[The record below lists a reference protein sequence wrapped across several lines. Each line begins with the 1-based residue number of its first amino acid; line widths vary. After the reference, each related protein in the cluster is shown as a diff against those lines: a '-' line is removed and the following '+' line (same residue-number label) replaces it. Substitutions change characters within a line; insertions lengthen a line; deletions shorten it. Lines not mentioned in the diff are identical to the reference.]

1 MKPTARNKIG
11 LWTSTS
17 LVVGNMIGSGLFMLP
32 AALAMYGGISLVG
45 WLISSLGAFFLALV
59 FSWLSRMVPVATGGP
74 YAYTREGF
82 GEFPAFLVAW
92 GYWISIWCTNAG
104 MAVAFVS
111 YLSVYIPA
119 LARNSLLA
127 VATGLA
133 AIWLLTWINSK
144 GIRVAGK
151 VQLITT
157 LLKLTPLLG
166 ISIAGL
172 FFIHAGHFTPFNL
185 SGTSDLEAIITTT
198 TLTFYA
204 FMGLECATIPA
215 GSIENPEKTISRSTL
230 LGTGIATLVYVLGTI
245 SIMGV
250 ISPEEL
256 RNSNAPFADAAMA
269 IWGTQAKYWVGAGAI
284 ISTFGALNGWIV
296 IQGQIPAAAAG
307 DKLFP
312 RIFGITNKHEI
323 PIFSLVIGSVLVSIL
338 MMMNFS
344 RTLGE
349 TYKFIILLSSLTSLV
364 AFLFSTASFVILSR
378 RNAAVRFGKIVV
390 AAAAFLFSLWAIA
403 GSGKEIVYWGFLLL
417 MAGIPF
423 YVMMRRG
430 RDNGES

>member
-1 MKPTARNKIG
+1 
-11 LWTSTS
+11 
-17 LVVGNMIGSGLFMLP
+17 MIGSGLFMLP

-172 FFIHAGHFTPFNL
+172 FFIHAGHFSPFNL
-185 SGTSDLEAIITTT
+185 SDTSDLDAIITTT

-215 GSIENPEKTISRSTL
+215 GSIENPETTISRSTL

-378 RNAAVRFGKIVV
+378 RNAAVRVGKIAV

-423 YVMMRRG
+423 YVMMRLG
-430 RDNGES
+430 RYPKERQE

>member
-1 MKPTARNKIG
+1 
-11 LWTSTS
+11 
-17 LVVGNMIGSGLFMLP
+17 MIGSGLFMLP

-127 VATGLA
+127 VGTGLA

-144 GIRVAGK
+144 GIRAAGK

-172 FFIHAGHFTPFNL
+172 FFIHAGHFSPFNL
-185 SGTSDLEAIITTT
+185 SDTSDLDAIITTT

-215 GSIENPEKTISRSTL
+215 GSIENPETTISRSTL

-250 ISPEEL
+250 ISPGEL

-364 AFLFSTASFVILSR
+364 AFLFSTASFVILGR
-378 RNAAVRFGKIVV
+378 REAYKARAGKIAVAAV
-390 AAAAFLFSLWAIA
+390 AFLFSLWAIA

-423 YVMMRRG
+423 YVMMRLG
-430 RDNGES
+430 RDKS

>member
-1 MKPTARNKIG
+1 
-11 LWTSTS
+11 
-17 LVVGNMIGSGLFMLP
+17 MIGSGLFMLP

-127 VATGLA
+127 VGTGLA

-144 GIRVAGK
+144 GIRAAGK

-172 FFIHAGHFTPFNL
+172 FFIHAGHFSPFNL
-185 SGTSDLEAIITTT
+185 SDTSDLDAIITTT

-250 ISPEEL
+250 ISPGEL

-364 AFLFSTASFVILSR
+364 AFLFSTASFVILGR
-378 RNAAVRFGKIVV
+378 REAYKARAGKIAVAAV
-390 AAAAFLFSLWAIA
+390 AFLFSLWAIA

-423 YVMMRRG
+423 YVMMRLG
-430 RDNGES
+430 RDKS

>member
-1 MKPTARNKIG
+1 
-11 LWTSTS
+11 
-17 LVVGNMIGSGLFMLP
+17 MIGSGLFMLP

-127 VATGLA
+127 VGTGLA

-144 GIRVAGK
+144 GIRAAGK

-185 SGTSDLEAIITTT
+185 SGTSDLDAIITTT

-215 GSIENPEKTISRSTL
+215 GSIENPETTISRSTL

-312 RIFGITNKHEI
+312 RIFGITNKHEV

-338 MMMNFS
+338 MMMNFT

-364 AFLFSTASFVILSR
+364 AFLFSTASFVILRSR
-378 RNAAVRFGKIVV
+378 EVYAKARAGKITL
-390 AAAAFLFSLWAIA
+390 AAIAFLFSLWAIA

-423 YVMMRRG
+423 YVMMRLG
-430 RDNGES
+430 RD